1 MDPGIPHPLR
11 NLAVQIQRLYLDEL
25 EQSGSLAFEVL
36 GLIVTPET
44 RLRERVAVLVPRI
57 QDENLEPDRKGKLL
71 DVLDTILV
79 SRFSSLTR
87 QEIEAM
93 LSIPSLRNTRVVQ
106 DAIEE
111 GRVEGREEGRVEG
124 REEGRVEGRE
134 ETKREMVMKL
144 VALGVALEIVAQAAE
159 LSFEQVQA
167 ILNSQPQ
174 EE

>member
-106 DAIEE
+106 DAIA
-111 GRVEGREEGRVEG
+111 
-124 REEGRVEGRE
+124 EGRE

-159 LSFEQVQA
+159 LSVEQVQV
-167 ILNSQPQ
+167 ILNSHS
-174 EE
+174 EK